1 MLRQAHDPERM
12 NGGPGDWQRGKG
24 FERVSLV
31 SLRVRLWRIESWG
44 EGAWWWLDTHT
55 HTSAAVYGM

>member
-44 EGAWWWLDTHT
+44 EGDRKSTRLNSSHL
-55 HTSAAVYGM
+55 